1 MEDQGPRQV
10 TGEGVEISRGGGG
23 VGEEGFIGKPDWT
36 AWAFKAPRAR
46 ETYLWVTSVPQNS
59 HGLQAACFHGC
70 SPVWLGPSDLE
81 GSGLWLGP
89 TDCGRSDAVLV
100 PGCGPQTTRGF
111 VCLSL
116 GGGQGNP
123 WDCGRE
129 EAKKPQGERGA
140 HRPPLWRLSQPRW
153 HACEGCPGPS
163 RRDGRS
169 PQEPANNQNRGPDR
183 WPCRA
188 VAAMGGPEGHPPS
201 PSPWS
206 RHTLSSVSQLPDSE
220 TCERN
225 II

>member
-1 MEDQGPRQV
+1 MFSQLQSCVAWPLGP
-10 TGEGVEISRGGGG
+10 GG
-23 VGEEGFIGKPDWT
+23 VWSLAWT
-36 AWAFKAPRAR
+36 NRLAEVMLCLFLGA
-46 ETYLWVTSVPQNS
+46 
-59 HGLQAACFHGC
+59 GLKQPAAL
-70 SPVWLGPSDLE
+70 S
-81 GSGLWLGP
+81 
-89 TDCGRSDAVLV
+89 A
-100 PGCGPQTTRGF
+100 
-111 VCLSL
+111 CLL
-116 GGGQGNP
+116 GGGQGNL
-123 WDCGRE
+123 WDRGRE

-169 PQEPANNQNRGPDR
+169 PQEPANNQNRGPDK
-183 WPCRA
+183 WPRRA

-206 RHTLSSVSQLPDSE
+206 RPTLSSVSPLPDSE